1 MAVVLVVAA
10 AVLLVTAAALGPDQQ
25 SVWLRLVYIVSLWA
39 GPLLIILIA
48 GVLARRRLAHLL
60 RSGLV
65 DLAGPAIVRAMPPR
79 AVLGALL
86 PWIYGSAAGHQA
98 VLTGI
103 LGGAG
108 RDPAGRDTAVSRNT
122 SAHFRLRAI
131 DDTTCASEATWTHEF
146 SGIRYNHKFVVF
158 ATFDPEIAFQI
169 TNERIFPLFELWLL
183 EDDEKL
189 EEFVP
194 NLRETFEIGITYTEM
209 GGVVHSVSPREL
221 WGEEVALGDY
231 DQFVRL
237 PVGIDRKNLRIV
249 QFDLWDLADPDHVVE
264 AVESLSIRA
273 TSFNTIDIGFISWST
288 PHPCFVR
295 TVTFDVSELAPEG
308 QKLVYLAI
316 PFTMK
321 ETAIAIT
328 GQWVEAPDRIE
339 LPLDSWMLPG
349 HGVTLLWR
357 PIDQAE
363 SRRASQDR

>member
-1 MAVVLVVAA
+1 MAVVLALA
-10 AVLLVTAAALGPDQQ
+10 AVVLLAMAATLGPDQP
-25 SVWLRLVYIVSLWA
+25 SVWLRAAYLFALWT
-39 GPLLIILIA
+39 GPLL
-48 GVLARRRLAHLL
+48 VLLAVGALWRRRFVDLL
-60 RSGLV
+60 RVRLV
-65 DLAGPAIVRAMPPR
+65 ELAGPAIIRAMSPR
-79 AVLGALL
+79 AVLGSLL

-98 VLTGI
+98 VLTGL

-122 SAHFRLRAI
+122 TAHFRLRAI
-131 DDTTCASEATWTHEF
+131 NDSICASEATWTHEF
-146 SGIRYNHKFVVF
+146 SGVRYNHKFVVF
-158 ATFDPEIAFQI
+158 ATSDPQIAFQI

-183 EDDEKL
+183 EDDDQL

-209 GGVVHSVSPREL
+209 GGAVHGVPPQPL

-237 PVGIDRKNLRIV
+237 PNGIDRKNLRIV
-249 QFDLWDLADPDHVVE
+249 QFDLWELADPDHVVE
-264 AVESLSIRA
+264 AVESLSVRA
-273 TSFNTIDIGFISWST
+273 TSFNAIDIGFITWST

-295 TVTFDVSELAPEG
+295 TITFDVSELAPEG
-308 QKLVYLAI
+308 QTLVYLAI
-316 PFTMK
+316 PFTMN

-357 PIDQAE
+357 PIDRAE
-363 SRRASQDR
+363 SRRAPQGR